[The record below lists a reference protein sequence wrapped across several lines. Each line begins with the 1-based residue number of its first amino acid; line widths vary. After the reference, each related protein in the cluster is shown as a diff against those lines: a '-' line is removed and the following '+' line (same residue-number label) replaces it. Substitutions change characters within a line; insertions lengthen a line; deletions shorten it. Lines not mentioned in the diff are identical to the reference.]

1 MAIMKQA
8 KTYHMLVL
16 ALLLIGL
23 SCKKSLF
30 KRHAEGQVLDISDS
44 KPVPDTKIFIVNE
57 QAGSS
62 GNRNQ
67 EELGSAW
74 TDKNGDF
81 EVSYKTDYSG
91 KNYLYADNKNY
102 FLSSDADRV
111 EVELNNRKRLEVKL
125 IPKSFVKVR
134 VELYDTNIVQVFFSF
149 DPSSLSNDNYFF
161 GKGITERTFIVRGNV
176 TNNYYYQI
184 GYHSNPVDKRGSIF
198 CPKFDQPG
206 AVLTLKF

>member
-1 MAIMKQA
+1 MKQA
-8 KTYHMLVL
+8 KTYYLLVL
-16 ALLLIGL
+16 ALSVGL

-30 KRHAEGQVLDISDS
+30 KRHAEGQVLDITDS

-74 TDKNGDF
+74 TDKSGNF

-111 EVELNNRKRLEVKL
+111 EVGLNNRKRLEAKL

-134 VELYDTNIVQVFFSF
+134 VELSDTTIGQIYFNFEAK
-149 DPSSLSNDNYFF
+149 SLSNETFIF
-161 GKGITERTFIVRGNV
+161 GRGISEKTFIVRGN
-176 TNNYYYQI
+176 TENSYLYAIIYNN
-184 GYHSNPVDKRGSIF
+184 SNPTVKKTGSIF

>member
-1 MAIMKQA
+1 MKQA
-8 KTYHMLVL
+8 KTYYLLVL
-16 ALLLIGL
+16 ALSIGL

-30 KRHAEGQVLDISDS
+30 KRYAEGQVLDISDS

-74 TDKNGDF
+74 TDKNGNF

-91 KNYLYADNKNY
+91 KNYLYAENKNY

-111 EVELNNRKRLEVKL
+111 EIGLNNRKRLDAKL
-125 IPKSFVKVR
+125 IPKSFIKVR
-134 VELYDTNIVQVFFSF
+134 VELYDTTIGQIFFKF
-149 DPSSLSNDNYFF
+149 DASSLSNDEFNF
-161 GKGITERTFIVRGNV
+161 GRGITERTFIVRGN
-176 TNNYYYQI
+176 TENSYYYQI
-184 GYHSNPVDKRGSIF
+184 RYTLSNPSDKRGTIF

-206 AVLTLKF
+206 EVLILKF